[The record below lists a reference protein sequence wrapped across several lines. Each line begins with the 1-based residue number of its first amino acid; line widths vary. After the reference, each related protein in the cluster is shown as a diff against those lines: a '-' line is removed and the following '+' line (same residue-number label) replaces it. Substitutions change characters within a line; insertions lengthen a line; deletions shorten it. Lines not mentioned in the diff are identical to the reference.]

1 MKDETVTNCDQLKLR
16 VVMINITWKLLEM
29 KLFNDLKSKLKGKNE
44 LSEKIGQLELR
55 IVMINVV

>member
-1 MKDETVTNCDQLKLR
+1 
-16 VVMINITWKLLEM
+16 M

-55 IVMINVV
+55 IAILVLLI